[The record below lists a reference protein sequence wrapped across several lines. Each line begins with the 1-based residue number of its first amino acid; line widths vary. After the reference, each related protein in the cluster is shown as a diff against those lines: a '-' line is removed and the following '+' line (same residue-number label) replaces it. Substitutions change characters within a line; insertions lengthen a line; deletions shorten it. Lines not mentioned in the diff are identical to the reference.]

1 MDCSKCNGYATMLLN
16 MVQGSDP
23 VNYWN
28 YMVSLNISHIMFHL
42 ANLMLATSAIMHL
55 KNSSVRFR
63 RSAQMI
69 SI

>member
-23 VNYWN
+23 VNLLELHGFLEHFAY
-28 YMVSLNISHIMFHL
+28 YVSFGKFNAGHQRYNAF
-42 ANLMLATSAIMHL
+42 

-63 RSAQMI
+63 RSAQTI